1 MQYERAVPL
10 IRAIVDAPMNMKS
23 EKLAERPK
31 SLTAIAKDLIR
42 NAIVEGE
49 LPFGS
54 QLSES
59 ALALQFGFSKTPVR
73 EALLQLKLEG
83 LVDVLPQSGTLV
95 FKPTEDQVREICRF
109 REIIELSALELAM
122 RGDHEG
128 LAQSLTAALKSGLDG
143 DIDDDM
149 RHRLQDAS
157 FHGAILER
165 CGNAYLQAA
174 YQLVADKIQALRA
187 RLAADDKRVDSCHD
201 THSEIMQLIGAGNVR
216 KACAELRTHIRSTED
231 SYIRAS
237 QHGDDSAA

>member
-1 MQYERAVPL
+1 
-10 IRAIVDAPMNMKS
+10 MKI
-23 EKLAERPK
+23 EKLSERPK
-31 SLTAIAKDLIR
+31 SLTAIAKDTIR
-42 NAIVEGE
+42 NAIVDGD

-83 LVDVLPQSGTLV
+83 LVEIWPQSGTLV
-95 FKPTEDQVREICRF
+95 FRPTEDQVREICRF

-122 RGDHEG
+122 RRDAAQ
-128 LAQSLTAALKSGLDG
+128 LAHRLTAALKLGREEGVS
-143 DIDDDM
+143 DDM
-149 RHRLQDAS
+149 RHRQQDAQ
-157 FHGAILER
+157 FHGAILEC

-187 RLAADDKRVDSCHD
+187 RLAVEDKKVDSCHD
-201 THSEIMQLIGAGNVR
+201 THSEIMQFIRAGNTR
-216 KACAELRTHIRSTED
+216 RACTELRAHIRSTEE

-237 QHGDDSAA
+237 KSDEQTGT